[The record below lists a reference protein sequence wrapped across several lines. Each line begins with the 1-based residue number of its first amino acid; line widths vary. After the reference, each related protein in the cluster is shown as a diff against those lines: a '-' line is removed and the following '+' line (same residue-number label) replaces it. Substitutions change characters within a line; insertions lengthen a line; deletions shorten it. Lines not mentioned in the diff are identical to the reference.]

1 MYPGALNSSIHCLP
15 SVSQG
20 KLKIS
25 IISPEVKT
33 VPNFF
38 VWCTAD
44 GKEPIHMTLAHSSTP
59 LASGV
64 GLVYAKI
71 TQRGNYTCTARNEI
85 GMVSRDLAVVVI
97 GKKH

>member
-1 MYPGALNSSIHCLP
+1 M
-15 SVSQG
+15 
-20 KLKIS
+20 
-25 IISPEVKT
+25 
-33 VPNFF
+33 PNFF

-44 GKEPIHMTLAHSSTP
+44 GKEPIHMTLGHSSTP

-71 TQRGNYTCTARNEI
+71 THRGNYTCTARNEI
-85 GMVSRDLAVVVI
+85 GMVSRDFAVVVI

>member
-1 MYPGALNSSIHCLP
+1 MYPGALNSRFTVCPLSL
-15 SVSQG
+15 
-20 KLKIS
+20 KELKIS

-71 TQRGNYTCTARNEI
+71 THRGNYTCTARNEI
-85 GMVSRDLAVVVI
+85 GMVSRDFAVVVI